1 MFVRILYTNNR
12 KRRQNK
18 WHAIF
23 PIPTA
28 PADTTMAV
36 AVTTVQTKEIPTA
49 VDATTA
55 LTIPTAVDA
64 IMVLTTA
71 IPMAADATM
80 VLTTAIPTAVAVTA
94 AATNAVAAETVKQ

>member
-28 PADTTMAV
+28 PAAATMAV
-36 AVTTVQTKEIPTA
+36 AVTTVQTTAIPTA

-55 LTIPTAVDA
+55 ITIPTAVDA

-71 IPMAADATM
+71 IPTAADATM
-80 VLTTAIPTAVAVTA
+80 VLTTAIHAVAVTA
-94 AATNAVAAETVKQ
+94 AATNAVAAETVKN

>member
-28 PADTTMAV
+28 PADATMAV
-36 AVTTVQTKEIPTA
+36 AVTTVQTTAIPTA

-55 LTIPTAVDA
+55 ITITTAVDA
-64 IMVLTTA
+64 ITTTA
-71 IPMAADATM
+71 ITE
-80 VLTTAIPTAVAVTA
+80 LTTITTTAIHAVAVTA
-94 AATNAVAAETVKQ
+94 AATNAVAVETVKN

>member
-28 PADTTMAV
+28 PAAATMAV
-36 AVTTVQTKEIPTA
+36 AVTTVQTTAIPTA

-55 LTIPTAVDA
+55 IPITTPTAVD
-64 IMVLTTA
+64 V
-71 IPMAADATM
+71 TM
-80 VLTTAIPTAVAVTA
+80 VLTTVIPTAVAVTA

>member
-28 PADTTMAV
+28 PADATMAV
-36 AVTTVQTKEIPTA
+36 AVTTVQTTAIPTA
-49 VDATTA
+49 VDA
-55 LTIPTAVDA
+55 
-64 IMVLTTA
+64 M
-71 IPMAADATM
+71 
-80 VLTTAIPTAVAVTA
+80 A
-94 AATNAVAAETVKQ
+94 AATNAVAAETVKN

>member
-28 PADTTMAV
+28 PAAATMAV
-36 AVTTVQTKEIPTA
+36 AVTTVQTTA
-49 VDATTA
+49 
-55 LTIPTAVDA
+55 IPTAVDA
-64 IMVLTTA
+64 IMVQTTA

-80 VLTTAIPTAVAVTA
+80 VLTTAIPTAVDAMA
-94 AATNAVAAETVKQ
+94 AATNAVAVETVKK

>member
-28 PADTTMAV
+28 PAAAPMAV
-36 AVTTVQTKEIPTA
+36 AVTTVQTTVIPTA

-55 LTIPTAVDA
+55 ITITIPTAVDA
-64 IMVLTTA
+64 TTA
-71 IPMAADATM
+71 ITE
-80 VLTTAIPTAVAVTA
+80 LTTTAIHAVAVTA
-94 AATNAVAAETVKQ
+94 AATNAVAAETVKN

>member
-28 PADTTMAV
+28 PAA
-36 AVTTVQTKEIPTA
+36 
-49 VDATTA
+49 AT
-55 LTIPTAVDA
+55 
-64 IMVLTTA
+64 MVLTTA
-71 IPMAADATM
+71 IPTAVDATM
-80 VLTTAIPTAVAVTA
+80 VLTTAIPTAVDAMA
-94 AATNAVAAETVKQ
+94 AATNAVAVETVKQ

>member
-28 PADTTMAV
+28 PAAATMAV
-36 AVTTVQTKEIPTA
+36 AVTTVQTTAIPTA
-49 VDATTA
+49 VDA
-55 LTIPTAVDA
+55 
-64 IMVLTTA
+64 M
-71 IPMAADATM
+71 
-80 VLTTAIPTAVAVTA
+80 A
-94 AATNAVAAETVKQ
+94 AATNAVAVETVKN

>member
-28 PADTTMAV
+28 PAAATMAV
-36 AVTTVQTKEIPTA
+36 AVTTVQTTAIPTA

-55 LTIPTAVDA
+55 ITITTPTAVDA
-64 IMVLTTA
+64 TTA
-71 IPMAADATM
+71 ITE
-80 VLTTAIPTAVAVTA
+80 LTTITTAAIHAVAVTA
-94 AATNAVAAETVKQ
+94 AATNPVAAETVKQ

>member
-28 PADTTMAV
+28 PAAATMAV
-36 AVTTVQTKEIPTA
+36 AVTTVQTTAIPTA
-49 VDATTA
+49 V
-55 LTIPTAVDA
+55 
-64 IMVLTTA
+64 
-71 IPMAADATM
+71 DATM
-80 VLTTAIPTAVAVTA
+80 VLTTAIPTAVDAMA
-94 AATNAVAAETVKQ
+94 AATNAVAVETVKQ

>member
-28 PADTTMAV
+28 PAAATMAV
-36 AVTTVQTKEIPTA
+36 AVTTVQTTAIPTA
-49 VDATTA
+49 VDATT
-55 LTIPTAVDA
+55 VQ
-64 IMVLTTA
+64 TTA

-80 VLTTAIPTAVAVTA
+80 VLTTAIPTAVDAMA
-94 AATNAVAAETVKQ
+94 AATNAVAAETVKN

>member
-12 KRRQNK
+12 NRRQNK

-28 PADTTMAV
+28 PADATMAV
-36 AVTTVQTKEIPTA
+36 AVTTVQTTAIPTAADATTAITITTPTA

-55 LTIPTAVDA
+55 ITE
-64 IMVLTTA
+64 LTT
-71 IPMAADATM
+71 I
-80 VLTTAIPTAVAVTA
+80 TTAAIHAVAVTA
-94 AATNAVAAETVKQ
+94 AATNTVAAETVKN

>member
-28 PADTTMAV
+28 PADATMAV
-36 AVTTVQTKEIPTA
+36 AVTTVQTTAIPTA
-49 VDATTA
+49 VAVTT
-55 LTIPTAVDA
+55 VQ
-64 IMVLTTA
+64 TTA
-71 IPMAADATM
+71 IPTAADATM
-80 VLTTAIPTAVAVTA
+80 VLTTAIPTAVDAMA
-94 AATNAVAAETVKQ
+94 AATNAVAAETVKN

>member
-28 PADTTMAV
+28 PAAATM
-36 AVTTVQTKEIPTA
+36 
-49 VDATTA
+49 
-55 LTIPTAVDA
+55 AVDA

-80 VLTTAIPTAVAVTA
+80 VLTTAIPTAVDAMA

>member
-28 PADTTMAV
+28 PAAAPMAV
-36 AVTTVQTKEIPTA
+36 AVTTVQTTVIPTA

-55 LTIPTAVDA
+55 ITIPTAVDA
-64 IMVLTTA
+64 TTA
-71 IPMAADATM
+71 ITE
-80 VLTTAIPTAVAVTA
+80 LTTITTAAIHAVDAMA
-94 AATNAVAAETVKQ
+94 AATNAVAVETVKN

>member
-28 PADTTMAV
+28 PAAATMAV
-36 AVTTVQTKEIPTA
+36 AVTTVQTTAIPTA

-55 LTIPTAVDA
+55 ITITTPTAV
-64 IMVLTTA
+64 
-71 IPMAADATM
+71 DATM

>member
-28 PADTTMAV
+28 PAAATMAV
-36 AVTTVQTKEIPTA
+36 AVTTVQTTAIPTA
-49 VDATTA
+49 VDATT
-55 LTIPTAVDA
+55 VQ
-64 IMVLTTA
+64 TTA
-71 IPMAADATM
+71 IPTAADATM
-80 VLTTAIPTAVAVTA
+80 VLTTAIPTAVDAMA

>member
-28 PADTTMAV
+28 PAAATMAV
-36 AVTTVQTKEIPTA
+36 AVTTVQTTAIPTAVDATTVQTTAIPTA

-55 LTIPTAVDA
+55 ITI
-64 IMVLTTA
+64 TTA
-71 IPMAADATM
+71 
-80 VLTTAIPTAVAVTA
+80 AIHAVAVTA

>member
-28 PADTTMAV
+28 PADATMAV
-36 AVTTVQTKEIPTA
+36 AVTTVQTTAIPTA

-55 LTIPTAVDA
+55 ITITTAVDA
-64 IMVLTTA
+64 ITTTA
-71 IPMAADATM
+71 ITE
-80 VLTTAIPTAVAVTA
+80 LTTITTTAIHAVAVTA

>member
-28 PADTTMAV
+28 PAAATMAV
-36 AVTTVQTKEIPTA
+36 AVTTVQTTAIPTA
-49 VDATTA
+49 VDATT
-55 LTIPTAVDA
+55 VQ
-64 IMVLTTA
+64 TTA
-71 IPMAADATM
+71 IPTAADATM
-80 VLTTAIPTAVAVTA
+80 VQTTAIPTAVDAMA